1 MIIIIVD
8 IISIVKTFLD
18 NLSTFVYSHKKEG
31 IIMSTIDKISTLL
44 KENKKTQKDLMD
56 FLGLEKSSFT
66 AWKAGKNTSYKQYIK
81 EIADFFGVS
90 TDYLLGKDDEDY
102 IKAYDETGEPL
113 FLDDEVREIVDSLRT
128 RPEMKILFSASKK
141 ATKEDIMKTV
151 KIIEALRNGEDE

>member
-1 MIIIIVD
+1 MSELYNKIEMLCKENNTDVTKMCREINIPRSSLSELKAGRVKS
-8 IISIVKTFLD
+8 ISIERIEAIADYFGVTA
-18 NLSTFVYSHKKEG
+18 
-31 IIMSTIDKISTLL
+31 
-44 KENKKTQKDLMD
+44 D
-56 FLGLEKSSFT
+56 FLR
-66 AWKAGKNTSYKQYIK
+66 GK
-81 EIADFFGVS
+81 E
-90 TDYLLGKDDEDY
+90 DDDN